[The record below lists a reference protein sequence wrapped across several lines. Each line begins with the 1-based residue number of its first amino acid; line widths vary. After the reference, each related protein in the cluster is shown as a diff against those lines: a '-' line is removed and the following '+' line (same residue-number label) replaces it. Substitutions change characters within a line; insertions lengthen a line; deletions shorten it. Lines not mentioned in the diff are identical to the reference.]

1 MKILIVGGVAGGAS
15 AAARLRRLSE
25 ENEIIMF
32 ERGEYI
38 SFANCG
44 LPYHIGGVIK
54 DREVLLVET
63 VEGMKSRFNIDV
75 RVKTEVQKINKEA
88 KTVTAKDLS
97 TGKTYEESFDKIL
110 LSPGAEVFVPP
121 VKGADSPRA
130 FILRNMKDMDK
141 IIAHIKKTNAKKAVV
156 VGAGFIG
163 IEIAEN
169 FVELDMQTTVVEFAD
184 QVLAP
189 VDSEIAAQVHQNMKD
204 HDVEL
209 LLGHGVT
216 EIVDGEKSSTVKI
229 AKAGEKE
236 ASVEVEAEII
246 ILAAGVRPETSLA
259 ESAGCD
265 IHPRFGIKVNEYMET
280 SVEDIYAVGD
290 AVTVK
295 HYINGQE
302 INIPLAWP
310 ANRQGRL
317 VSDTMLGRANKQAYN
332 GTMGTSILKA
342 FDYTVGATG
351 LNEKSLQ
358 RAGLVYGKDYLTITV
373 NRNSNAG
380 YYPGATPLT
389 LKLIFTPEGK
399 ILGAQGIGSKGVDKR
414 IDVIA
419 TAIKGNINVV
429 ELQDIELA
437 YAPPFNSAKD
447 PVNILGYYA
456 ENVLNGDIKLVRYN
470 EFEALVEAGTHEVLD
485 IRTADEKELG
495 AIPGSTHIDLAE
507 LRGRINEL
515 DKEKTYVVYCQVG
528 LRGYVAYRML
538 VNLGYKA
545 VNLDGGYKLWEP
557 TTQDQS
563 NIGIFEG
570 IDSSEFKHTE
580 NTPFVDS
587 KLIGEE
593 RTFGNVKTIEIDA
606 CGLSCPGPILKTR
619 KTMEDLNPG
628 DILQIKSSELG
639 FKKDIRKWAEKT
651 GHKFI
656 SAKNVDG
663 IIVAQVQKLD
673 QGNCA
678 NFTLPNGD
686 TSGVK
691 VVNETKDRQTI
702 VVFSGDMDKVLAA
715 FIIAN
720 GALAMGK
727 KVTMF
732 FTFWGLNALRKEN
745 FVNNKKSIIDK
756 MFGMMMPKGPN
767 KLKLSNMNMGGMGTL
782 MMKKVMKDKN
792 VETLPSLMEMFF
804 ENGGEIT
811 ACDMSVDVMGFS
823 HDELIDNIEFGG
835 VAAMIADS
843 EDSFSTLFI

>member
-25 ENEIIMF
+25 EHEIIMF
-32 ERGEYI
+32 ERGQYI

-54 DREVLLVET
+54 DRDVLLVQT

-75 RVKTEVQKINKEA
+75 RVNTEVEKINVEEK
-88 KTVTAKDLS
+88 KVVAKDLK
-97 TGKTYEESFDKIL
+97 TGNTYEESFDKIL

-130 FILRNMKDMDK
+130 FILRNMKDMDR
-141 IIAHIKKTNAKKAVV
+141 IIAHVKKNNVKKAVV

-189 VDSEIAAQVHQNMKD
+189 VDAEIAAQVHQNMKD

-216 EIVDGEKSSTVKI
+216 EIVDGETRSTVKI

-246 ILAAGVRPETSLA
+246 ILAAGVRPETKLA
-259 ESAGCD
+259 VDAGCE
-265 IHPRFGIKVNEYMET
+265 IHPRFGIKVDEYMRT
-280 SVEDIYAVGD
+280 NVKDIYAVGD

-295 HYINGQE
+295 NFMNGQE

-317 VSDTMLGRANKQAYN
+317 VADTMLDRPNKQPYN

-419 TAIKGNINVV
+419 TAIKGGINVV
-429 ELQDIELA
+429 DLQDVELA

-456 ENVLNGDIKLVRYN
+456 ENVLNGDVKLVRYN
-470 EFEALVEAGTHEVLD
+470 EVEALVEAGTHELLD
-485 IRTADEKELG
+485 IRTADERELG
-495 AIPGSTHIDLAE
+495 FIPGSKHIDLAE
-507 LRGRINEL
+507 LRGRISEL
-515 DKEKTYVVYCQVG
+515 DKEKTYIVYCQVG

-545 VNLDGGYKLWEP
+545 INLDGGYKLWEP
-557 TTQDQS
+557 TSLEQC

-570 IDSSEFKHTE
+570 TEATEFHHTE
-580 NTPFVDS
+580 NTPFTDAQ
-587 KLIGEE
+587 LIGEE
-593 RTFGNVKTIEIDA
+593 RTFGNVQTIELDA
-606 CGLSCPGPILKTR
+606 CGLACPGPIMKTR

-639 FKKDIRKWAEKT
+639 FRKDIKTWAEKT
-651 GHKFI
+651 GHKFL
-656 SAKNVDG
+656 SAKVEDG
-663 IIVAQVQKLD
+663 IVVAQVQKLD
-673 QGNCA
+673 QGNCG
-678 NFTLPNGD
+678 NFSMPNGA
-686 TSGVK
+686 TEGVK
-691 VVNETKDRQTI
+691 VVESTKNKQTM
-702 VVFSGDMDKVLAA
+702 VVFSGDMDKVLAS

-727 KVTMF
+727 EVTMF

-745 FVNNKKSIIDK
+745 FVNNNKSFIDK

-782 MMKKVMKDKN
+782 MMKKVMNDKN
-792 VETLPSLMEMFF
+792 VETLPSLMKMFF
-804 ENGGEIT
+804 DNGGKII

-823 HDELIDNIEFGG
+823 HDELIDEVEYGG
-835 VAAMIADS
+835 VAAFLGES

>member
-15 AAARLRRLSE
+15 AAARLRRLNE

-54 DREVLLVET
+54 DRDALLVQT

-75 RVKTEVQKINKEA
+75 RVKTEVQKIDVEA
-88 KTVTAKDLS
+88 KKVVAKDLR
-97 TGKTYEESFDKIL
+97 TGKTYEESYDKIL

-121 VKGADSPRA
+121 IEGTASPRA
-130 FILRNMKDMDK
+130 FTLRNMKDMDK
-141 IIAHIKKTNAKKAVV
+141 IMAHIKENNVKKAVV

-169 FVELDMQTTVVEFAD
+169 FVELDMQTTVVEFAS

-189 VDSEIAAQVHQNMKD
+189 VDPEIAAQVHQNMKD
-204 HDVEL
+204 HEVEL

-229 AKAGEKE
+229 VKAGKKE
-236 ASVEVEAEII
+236 VSLKIEAEII
-246 ILAAGVRPETSLA
+246 ILAAGVRPETALA
-259 ESAGCD
+259 VSAGCEV
-265 IHPRFGIKVNEYMET
+265 HERFGIKVDKYMKT

-290 AVTVK
+290 AVTVRNF
-295 HYINGQE
+295 INDQE

-317 VSDTMLGRANKQAYN
+317 VADIILDRANKQAYN

-342 FDYTVGATG
+342 FDYTVAATG
-351 LNEKSLQ
+351 LNEKMLQ
-358 RAGLVYGKDYLTITV
+358 RSGLVYGKDYLTASI

-389 LKLIFTPEGK
+389 LKIIFTPDGK
-399 ILGAQGIGSKGVDKR
+399 ILGAQGIGHKGVDKR
-414 IDVIA
+414 IDIIA
-419 TAIKGNINVV
+419 TAIKGGINVV
-429 ELQDIELA
+429 ELQDLELA

-456 ENVLNGDIKLVRYN
+456 ENILNKDIQVVRTG
-470 EFEALVEAGTHEVLD
+470 EVEDLAATEKYELLD
-485 IRTADEKELG
+485 IRTADERELG
-495 AIPGSTHIDLAE
+495 AIPGGIHIDLAE
-507 LRGRINEL
+507 LRSRIHEL
-515 DKEKTYVVYCQVG
+515 DRGKIYIVYCQVG

-557 TTQDQS
+557 TSHDQS
-563 NIGIFEG
+563 NIGIFKNKEG
-570 IDSSEFKHTE
+570 EKFVHTE
-580 NTPFVDS
+580 NKPFTAES
-587 KLIGEE
+587 KLIDEE
-593 RTFGNVKTIEIDA
+593 RTFGNTKTIEVDA
-606 CGLSCPGPILKTR
+606 CGLACPGPILKTK
-619 KTMEDLNPG
+619 KTMEEMAVG
-628 DILQIKSSELG
+628 DILKIKSSELG
-639 FKKDIRKWAEKT
+639 FKKDIKVWAEKT
-651 GHKFI
+651 GNRLI
-656 SAKNVDG
+656 SAEKEDG
-663 IIVAQVQKLD
+663 TIVAQVQKLGTETMGCPT
-673 QGNCA
+673 GN
-678 NFTLPNGD
+678 GM
-686 TSGVK
+686 K
-691 VVNETKDRQTI
+691 VMKTTKNKQTM
-702 VVFSGDMDKVLAA
+702 VVFSGDMDKVLAS

-727 KVTMF
+727 EVTMF

-745 FVNNKKSIIDK
+745 FVNNKKSLIDK

-792 VETLPSLMEMFF
+792 IETLPSLMKIFLD
-804 ENGGEIT
+804 NGGKII

-823 HDELIDNIEFGG
+823 HDELIDEVEYGG
-835 VAAMIADS
+835 VAAFLGES
-843 EDSFSTLFI
+843 EESFSTLFI

>member
-15 AAARLRRLSE
+15 AAARLRRLNE

-54 DREVLLVET
+54 DRDALLVQT

-75 RVKTEVQKINKEA
+75 RVKTEVQNIDAETKK
-88 KTVTAKDLS
+88 VMVKDLR
-97 TGKTYEESFDKIL
+97 TGRTYEESYDKIL

-121 VKGADSPRA
+121 IKGANSPRA

-141 IIAHIKKTNAKKAVV
+141 IIAHVKENNVKKAVV

-169 FVELDMQTTVVEFAD
+169 FVELDMQTTVVEFAQ

-209 LLGHGVT
+209 LLGHGVN
-216 EIVDGEKSSTVKI
+216 EIVDGENASTVKI
-229 AKAGEKE
+229 IKAGEKE
-236 ASVEVEAEII
+236 VSVEVKAEII

-259 ESAGCD
+259 VSAGCE
-265 IHPRFGIKVNEYMET
+265 IHERFGIKVDEYMRT

-295 HYINGQE
+295 NFINGQE
-302 INIPLAWP
+302 VNIPLAWP

-317 VSDTMLGRANKQAYN
+317 VADIILDRKNKQKYN

-342 FDYTVGATG
+342 FDYTVAATG
-351 LNEKSLQ
+351 LNEKVLQ
-358 RAGLVYGKDYLTITV
+358 RSGLKYGKDYLTASI

-389 LKLIFTPEGK
+389 LKIIFTPEGK
-399 ILGAQGIGSKGVDKR
+399 ILGAQGIGHKGVDKR
-414 IDVIA
+414 IDIIA
-419 TAIKGNINVV
+419 TAIKGGINVV
-429 ELQDIELA
+429 ELQDLELA

-447 PVNILGYYA
+447 PVNILGYYV
-456 ENVLNGDIKLVRYN
+456 ENILNKDIEVVRVD
-470 EFEALVEAGTHEVLD
+470 EVEDLITTEKYELLD
-485 IRTADEKELG
+485 IRTADERELG
-495 AIPGSTHIDLAE
+495 AIPGGIHIDLAE
-507 LRGRINEL
+507 LRTRVQEL
-515 DKEKTYVVYCQVG
+515 DKDKTYIVYCQVG

-557 TTQDQS
+557 TNHDQS
-563 NIGIFEG
+563 NIGIFENKEG
-570 IDSSEFKHTE
+570 EKFVHTE
-580 NTPFVDS
+580 NKPFTAES
-587 KLIGEE
+587 KLIDEE
-593 RTFGNVKTIEIDA
+593 RTFGNVKTIEVDA
-606 CGLSCPGPILKTR
+606 CGLACPGPILKTK
-619 KTMEDLNPG
+619 KTMEEMAVG
-628 DILQIKSSELG
+628 DILKIKSSELG
-639 FKKDIRKWAEKT
+639 FKKDIKVWAEKT
-651 GHKFI
+651 GNKLI
-656 SAKNVDG
+656 SADKEDG
-663 IIVAQVQKLD
+663 NIVAQVQKLGAKTMGCPID
-673 QGNCA
+673 N
-678 NFTLPNGD
+678 
-686 TSGVK
+686 GVK
-691 VVNETKDRQTI
+691 VVETTKNKQTM
-702 VVFSGDMDKVLAA
+702 VVFSGDMDKVLAS

-727 KVTMF
+727 EVTMF

-745 FVNNKKSIIDK
+745 FVNDKKSLIDK

-792 VETLPSLMEMFF
+792 VETLPSLMKMFF
-804 ENGGEIT
+804 DNGGKII

-823 HDELIDNIEFGG
+823 HDELIDGIEYGG
-835 VAAMIADS
+835 VAAFLGES
-843 EDSFSTLFI
+843 EESFSTLFI

>member
-15 AAARLRRLSE
+15 SAARLRRLSE

-32 ERGEYI
+32 ERGQYI

-54 DREVLLVET
+54 DRDVLLVET

-75 RVKTEVQKINKEA
+75 RVNTEVEKINVEA
-88 KTVTAKDLS
+88 KTVIAKNLK

-121 VKGADSPRA
+121 IKGANSPRA

-141 IIAHIKKTNAKKAVV
+141 IIAHVKKNNVKKAVV

-189 VDSEIAAQVHQNMKD
+189 VDGEIAAQVHQNMKD

-216 EIVDGEKSSTVKI
+216 EIVDGEKRSTVKI

-246 ILAAGVRPETSLA
+246 ILAAGVRPETKLA
-259 ESAGCD
+259 EEAGCE

-295 HYINGQE
+295 HFINGQE

-317 VSDTMLGRANKQAYN
+317 VADTMLGRPNKQPYN

-351 LNEKSLQ
+351 LNEKALQ

-419 TAIKGNINVV
+419 TAIKGGINVV

-456 ENVLNGDIKLVRYN
+456 ENVLNNDIKVVRYN
-470 EFEALVEAGTHEVLD
+470 EFEALVEAGDHEVLD
-485 IRTADEKELG
+485 IRTADERELG
-495 AIPGSTHIDLAE
+495 FIPGSRHIDLAE
-507 LRGRINEL
+507 LRERINEL
-515 DKEKTYVVYCQVG
+515 DKEKTYIVYCQVG

-538 VNLGYKA
+538 VNLGFKA
-545 VNLDGGYKLWEP
+545 LNLDGGYKLWEP
-557 TTQDQS
+557 TSQEQS

-570 IDSSEFKHTE
+570 TDPSEFTHTE
-580 NTPFVDS
+580 NKPFVDA

-593 RTFGNVKTIEIDA
+593 RTFGNVQTIELDA
-606 CGLSCPGPILKTR
+606 CGLACPGPIMKTR

-639 FKKDIRKWAEKT
+639 FRKDIKTWAEKT
-651 GHKFI
+651 GHKFL
-656 SAKNVDG
+656 SAKVVDG
-663 IIVAQVQKLD
+663 IVVAQVQKLD
-673 QGNCA
+673 QGNCS
-678 NFTLPNGD
+678 NFTLPNGE

-691 VVNETKDRQTI
+691 MVESTKNKQTM
-702 VVFSGDMDKVLAA
+702 VVFSGDLDKVLAS

-727 KVTMF
+727 EVTLF

-745 FVNNKKSIIDK
+745 FVNPKKNFVEK
-756 MFGMMMPKGPN
+756 MFGIMMPKGPN
-767 KLKLSNMNMGGMGTL
+767 KLQISQMNFGGMGTQ
-782 MMKKVMKDKN
+782 MIKGIMKKKN
-792 VETLPSLMEMFF
+792 VESLPSLMKMFLD
-804 ENGGEIT
+804 NGGKII
-811 ACDMSVDVMGFS
+811 ACDMSVDLMGFS
-823 HDELIDNIEFGG
+823 HDELIDEVEYGG
-835 VAAMIADS
+835 VAAFLGES